1 MPELDSQTPPAG
13 FNTTRWSLV
22 LAAGRDSSPQSR
34 EALEQLCRTYWKPLY
49 SYARMKGRS
58 DADAEDATQDF
69 FARFLARDH
78 LRLADRDRGRFRS
91 FLLTSLKHFLVND
104 WQRQQAARRGGGA
117 EAIPLHE
124 DGAEERIAADA
135 ANPDAELLFDQQWA
149 AALIE
154 QTLSDLRAEYVA
166 AGKGDLFERLKPFV
180 GGGTTPVPDYETVA
194 GEIGMAVGAVRV
206 AVHRLRERYRELLR
220 SAVAHTV
227 ASPADVDDELRH
239 LIQVIR
245 AA

>member
-49 SYARMKGRS
+49 SYARRKGRS

-69 FARFLARDH
+69 FARFLARDY

-104 WQRQQAARRGGGA
+104 WQRQRAACRGGGA
-117 EAIPLHE
+117 EAISLHE
-124 DGAEERIAADA
+124 D
-135 ANPDAELLFDQQWA
+135 NW
-149 AALIE
+149 
-154 QTLSDLRAEYVA
+154 
-166 AGKGDLFERLKPFV
+166 
-180 GGGTTPVPDYETVA
+180 
-194 GEIGMAVGAVRV
+194 
-206 AVHRLRERYRELLR
+206 R
-220 SAVAHTV
+220 SPTG
-227 ASPADVDDELRH
+227 SP
-239 LIQVIR
+239 IS
-245 AA
+245 